1 MGVFR
6 THVEKGF
13 GCSSLINIKA
23 VLLRSQTMEFQGS
36 ENVVDNIKLRR
47 ARHQTLRHSAAADD
61 PPLTHA
67 VPPISQPNR
76 FCNSAMSSSS
86 PLPPTNPQRRNSSA
100 SLKLSPCEG

>member
-1 MGVFR
+1 
-6 THVEKGF
+6 
-13 GCSSLINIKA
+13 
-23 VLLRSQTMEFQGS
+23 MEFQGS

-76 FCNSAMSSSS
+76 FSMTHDKEVFSLRSDNSRSHGAEDVLIAFVEKGQLHMDFSSM
-86 PLPPTNPQRRNSSA
+86 L
-100 SLKLSPCEG
+100 L